1 MGPAP
6 ASSPPD
12 AAGATGGTGEGA
24 GGRGVCGGR
33 VRPGQALPGWSRG
46 VGGPER
52 RHAPGAGPLRGCCG
66 WKYHP
71 FLPSR
76 PFLPLGLLKKP
87 LQPASPGMP
96 ENSLFLPLA
105 LFHDV
110 REHQPQ
116 ITPLLP
122 SLQLPAIYPS
132 PEYPP
137 SFPVLN
143 PGKHA
148 PFPRFLESAP
158 PNPRLSHPQVSTS
171 PPSPPAPGTPINHS
185 AEAASALA
193 FSKGAG

>member
-1 MGPAP
+1 MWGPSPAGPGPAWMVP
-6 ASSPPD
+6 GSGRAGAAPRPGGR
-12 AAGATGGTGEGA
+12 AAG
-24 GGRGVCGGR
+24 
-33 VRPGQALPGWSRG
+33 
-46 VGGPER
+46 
-52 RHAPGAGPLRGCCG
+52 GCCG

-87 LQPASPGMP
+87 LQPASPGVP
-96 ENSLFLPLA
+96 ESSLFLPLA

-122 SLQLPAIYPS
+122 SLQLPAIYPP

-171 PPSPPAPGTPINHS
+171 SPPSPPAPGTPINHS